1 MRQNFDISR
10 RMPTK
15 LSPLRSI
22 GAIAAVAIS
31 IFVTAGC
38 AITRPE
44 PDIIQAGIPRARF
57 EYEEAVAGV
66 ATRQAAEST
75 VVVRGLG
82 SILMTHGHRTPR
94 AYVLL
99 HGFTDVPAQF
109 QIVGEHLFS
118 TGDNVYIPRLPH
130 HGERDA
136 PVRALGRVQALELA
150 AFGDSSVEI
159 ARGLG
164 DSVIVM
170 GLSAGG
176 AITGAVAQVRA
187 VRRAVLIAPAIA
199 PGEMADEDAQR
210 TLLAIAS
217 RLPEVT
223 RKNAPSDTSHPE
235 YIQGISSR
243 GLAEVLGLGRRV
255 RDEAS
260 KRPPATKDIVFLLN
274 ERDATVSEPASV
286 DLARRW
292 HDHGATVTIYRF
304 PDSAKLPHN
313 IMEIDA
319 RGGNVALAFPVV
331 EALARSIDPPRSV
344 SVDSLNCSGWRCP
357 FKRAFQPPA
366 STSP

>member
-1 MRQNFDISR
+1 VISI
-10 RMPTK
+10 
-15 LSPLRSI
+15 L
-22 GAIAAVAIS
+22 AIAA
-31 IFVTAGC
+31 C
-38 AITRPE
+38 AIARPE
-44 PDIIQAGIPRARF
+44 PDIIQAGSPTSPV
-57 EYEEAVAGV
+57 EYEAAVAGV
-66 ATRQAAEST
+66 ATRQAAESSI
-75 VVVRGLG
+75 VVRGLG
-82 SILMTHGHRTPR
+82 SILMTHGHRTAR

-109 QIVGEHLFS
+109 QVVGEHLFA

-130 HGERDA
+130 HGEREA

-150 AFGDSSVEI
+150 AFGDSSVAI

-164 DSVIVM
+164 DSLIVV

-176 AITGAVAQVRA
+176 AITGAVAQVRE

-199 PGEMADEDAQR
+199 PGDMADEDAQR

-223 RKNAPSDTSHPE
+223 RKNAPADTAHPD

-243 GLAEVLGLGRRV
+243 GLAEVLSLGRRV
-255 RDEAS
+255 RDDAS
-260 KRPPATKDIVFLLN
+260 KRAPATKDIVFLLN

-286 DLARRW
+286 DLAERW

-304 PDSAKLPHN
+304 PDSANLPHN

-344 SVDSLNCSGWRCP
+344 SVDSLNCSGWRCA
-357 FKRAFQPPA
+357 FKRASRPPP
-366 STSP
+366 TSR